1 MSNTEV
7 SVGPYSKDNN
17 RSSTNR
23 KSVKYSDKNAH
34 RCANLY
40 AGDGDWETRVDFVGS
55 WKDCDQNQAIP
66 ILSLGVDLQVRN
78 RKREKTNSLALNFC
92 VLMFLSI
99 AWSSFVGNQGGNL
112 WLIARRLLMFGK
124 SRLIHCQVAGSFSCR
139 MARKSLVYFGSLW
152 LHGQIERFHVT
163 S

>member
-7 SVGPYSKDNN
+7 SVGPYSNDNN

-23 KSVKYSDKNAH
+23 KSLKDSDKNAH

-40 AGDGDWETRVDFVGS
+40 AGYGDWETRVDFVET
-55 WKDCDQNQAIP
+55 WKDCDQNQTIP
-66 ILSLGVDLQVRN
+66 ILSLGVDLEVRN
-78 RKREKTNSLALNFC
+78 RKLEKTNSLALNLS

-112 WLIARRLLMFGK
+112 WLIARSLLMFGNSK
-124 SRLIHCQVAGSFSCR
+124 LLHCQAARSFSSH
-139 MARKSLVYFGSLW
+139 MVRKYFVYFTSLW
-152 LHGQIERFHVT
+152 LYGQIERFHVT